1 MPPPIT
7 IFPTSERFVDIAR
20 ETTAA
25 GTIPASPGSTV
36 PVTQFKPSDK
46 PMWLPNTAWYGDM
59 GDIHGIIQGPMIGGF
74 DISGPYF
81 GDMVG
86 HVLYNLLGDYTALGT
101 AASPAGTVNAPIT
114 AGATTLSVASGG
126 ASFTAG
132 MFLWIQDAGTPVLN
146 EVVKV
151 LSSTATVI
159 TLDPT
164 TPCRFA
170 HLTATPFTNTTAP
183 YTHVFS
189 LLNSNTS
196 IGNGAGQPV
205 THTFTDRTGIP
216 ATNFAAQYGYS
227 CFHEF
232 TLTGNAEQLLTWE
245 AKAISNVRAIAA
257 SPLSAPAASA
267 VTPYPSWRST
277 TKLTPVGGGALA
289 LVNDVAEWAITIT
302 RQVKPYFTN
311 QGSQSP
317 YVIARGRQGATG
329 KLTISPAIDESS
341 ILYLLAN
348 TQPQIQIA
356 ASNGLAGASLVSA
369 QADIGLAAYESAD
382 IADGDELF
390 GYDVGWTAVHSGAT
404 FNTITMTGA
413 TGMAGCI
420 KFTLQN
426 AIPTY

>member
-7 IFPTSERFVDIAR
+7 IFPTSERFVDVAR
-20 ETTAA
+20 EATAA
-25 GTIPASPGSTV
+25 GTIPASPGSTL

-59 GDIHGIIQGPMIGGF
+59 GDIHGILQGPLIGGF

-86 HVLYNLLGDYTALGT
+86 HVLYNILGDYTATGT

-132 MFLWIQDAGTPVLN
+132 MNLWIEDAGTPALN
-146 EVVKV
+146 EIVTVA
-151 LSSTATVI
+151 SSTATTI
-159 TLDPT
+159 TLT
-164 TPCRFA
+164 AGTRFA
-170 HLTATPFTNTTAP
+170 HLTATPFTNTVAP
-183 YTHVFS
+183 YTHIFS

-216 ATNFAAQYGYS
+216 ATDFAAQYGYS
-227 CFHEF
+227 CFNEF
-232 TLTGNAEQLLTWE
+232 TLTGNAEQLLNWE
-245 AKAISNVRAIAA
+245 AKAISNVRAVAA
-257 SPLSAPAASA
+257 SPLSTPAASA
-267 VTPYPSWRST
+267 VQPYPSWRST
-277 TKLTPVGGGALA
+277 TKLTPVGGGSLTQ
-289 LVNDVAEWAITIT
+289 VNNIAEWAITIT

-311 QGSQSP
+311 QGAQGP

-329 KLTISPAIDESS
+329 KFTITPAIDESAL
-341 ILYLLAN
+341 IDLLN
-348 TQPQIQIA
+348 NVQPQVQIVA
-356 ASNGLAGASLVSA
+356 GNGLSGTNLVSA
-369 QADIGLAAYESAD
+369 QADIALAAYETAD

-390 GYDVGWTAVHSGAT
+390 GYDVAWTGVHTGAT
-404 FNTITMTGA
+404 FNAVTMTGA

-426 AIPTY
+426 AIASY

>member
-20 ETTAA
+20 EATAA
-25 GTIPASPGSTV
+25 GTIPSSPGSTI
-36 PVTQFKPSDK
+36 PVSTFKPSDK

-59 GDIHGIIQGPMIGGF
+59 GDIHGIIQGPLIGGF
-74 DISGPYF
+74 DIGGPFF

-86 HVLYNLLGDYTALGT
+86 HVLYNILGDYTVSGT
-101 AASPAGTVNAPIT
+101 LASPASTVSAPIA
-114 AGATTLSVASGG
+114 AGATTLTVASGG

-132 MFLWIQDAGTPVLN
+132 MNLWIEDGGTPALN
-146 EVVKV
+146 EVVTV
-151 LSSTATVI
+151 ASSTATTI
-159 TLDPT
+159 TLSTPT
-164 TPCRFA
+164 RFA
-170 HLTATPFTNTTAP
+170 HMTSTPFTNTTAP

-205 THTFTDRTGIP
+205 THTITDRTGIP
-216 ATNFAAQYGYS
+216 ATDFAAQYGYS
-227 CFHEF
+227 CFTEF
-232 TLTGNAEQLLTWE
+232 TFTGNAEQLLTWE

-257 SPLSAPAASA
+257 SPLSTPAAST
-267 VTPYPSWRST
+267 VQPYPSWRST
-277 TKLTPVGGGALA
+277 TKLTPVGGGSLTQ
-289 LVNDVAEWAITIT
+289 VNDVAEWAFTIT

-356 ASNGLAGASLVSA
+356 ASNGLAGSNLVSA
-369 QADIGLAAYESAD
+369 QADIALAAYETAD
-382 IADGDELF
+382 LADGDELF
-390 GYDVGWTAVHSGAT
+390 GYDVAWTAVHTGAT
-404 FNTITMTGA
+404 FNAVTMTGA

-420 KFTLQN
+420 KITLQN
-426 AIPTY
+426 AIASY